1 MARSLLWKFFGET
14 RRNSTLLPYFPNGRR
29 LIRDDTTH
37 FCRRKL
43 LDTSHHVAIVHV
55 PVAHSERPLS
65 QNALHVLPGASWRDV
80 HHVRDHATRGNRAG
94 VFQNP
99 GLPIIGKVSP
109 GNPASA
115 PASNRGARS
124 DTRSFRP
131 DTNPRIR
138 AGWSVKPLCEA
149 TGIRRDCWPT
159 MR

>member
-1 MARSLLWKFFGET
+1 MKRDET
-14 RRNSTLLPYFPNGRR
+14 RSFCHIFQTV
-29 LIRDDTTH
+29 DDTTH

-55 PVAHSERPLS
+55 PAAHSERPLS
-65 QNALHVLPGASWRDV
+65 QNAVHVLPGASWRDV

-124 DTRSFRP
+124 DTRFVP
-131 DTNPRIR
+131 IRIR
-138 AGWSVKPLCEA
+138 GSVQGGA
-149 TGIRRDCWPT
+149 
-159 MR
+159 